1 MAGSIALNTRDTI
14 IEIRVRQ
21 PDALPPPTSTTTS
34 TTPRI
39 EEVEEESIEPHQVPG
54 EWPDVPVPVARPR
67 EGLERNASRRSRTRR
82 LSQRLSVSSDIF
94 HDAIEAQGYGAAG
107 AGSKRLSGIY
117 RHSIIEDSV
126 EALGLT
132 EPTEQL
138 KVEEQEEPPTKT
150 KYGPRIWAIMV
161 ALCVTNLLVA
171 LEGTVISTALPTIVE
186 DLGGGEAYVWASTGY
201 FLTNTVFQPLYGQ
214 MADIFGRRWLIIFAV
229 AMFVL
234 GSGISGGAPSMNAL
248 IAGRVIQ
255 GIGGGGITLL
265 VNLIVCDLVPL
276 RERGRLMAIVF
287 AAVSVGT
294 SLGPIVGGL
303 IVQQTTWRWVFYLN
317 LPVGGISMVLLF
329 VFLQVGHR
337 SEETSIKRR
346 LKQIDYGGNLIFILA
361 ISFILVALAYGGT
374 LWPWKS
380 YSTIISLV
388 FGFYGVVVFIFYEQS
403 NFCRQPTL
411 PMRLFTRRTS
421 ATAFTITFIQSML
434 TLLVIYFLPV
444 YFQAVLLASP
454 IRSGVMML
462 PTVLVLV
469 PASVVSGALLSKFG
483 RYKPFHFIGF
493 ALFTLGFGC
502 FITLD
507 ENSPDVA
514 WIMVQIVVAL
524 GSGSSLSTL
533 LPAVQAEFSDQ
544 DTAAATAAWA
554 FVRQFGVV
562 WGVSVPSAI
571 FNAQVQHDLSRVSS
585 DSVQKTLSGGAAY
598 EHGTKDY
605 VNSLSGDVRKQ
616 VIGLYADSLQIVWIF
631 ATVIAGVGFL
641 LVFLEREITLRTKLD
656 TKYGLKEEKTADS
669 SNA

>member
-21 PDALPPPTSTTTS
+21 PDALPPPTSS
-34 TTPRI
+34 TPPRI
-39 EEVEEESIEPHQVPG
+39 EEVEEESEEPHQVPG

-67 EGLERNASRRSRTRR
+67 EGLGRNASRRSRTSR

-107 AGSKRLSGIY
+107 AGSKRLSGMY
-117 RHSIIEDSV
+117 RHSIIEDSTEV
-126 EALGLT
+126 LGLA

-138 KVEEQEEPPTKT
+138 KVEEQEEPPAKT
-150 KYGPRIWAIMV
+150 SYGPRIWAIMV

-388 FGFYGVVVFIFYEQS
+388 FGFYGIIVFIFYEQS

-483 RYKPFHFIGF
+483 RYKPFHFLGF

-507 ENSPDVA
+507 ESSPDVA

-585 DSVQKTLSGGAAY
+585 DSVQRTLSGGAAY

-616 VIGLYADSLQIVWIF
+616 VIGLYSDSLKVVWIF
-631 ATVIAGVGFL
+631 ATVIAGVGFV

-656 TKYGLKEEKTADS
+656 TKYGLKEEKGNDT

>member
-14 IEIRVRQ
+14 IEIR
-21 PDALPPPTSTTTS
+21 
-34 TTPRI
+34 
-39 EEVEEESIEPHQVPG
+39 EVEEESIEPHQVPG

-411 PMRLFTRRTS
+411 PMR
-421 ATAFTITFIQSML
+421 
-434 TLLVIYFLPV
+434 
-444 YFQAVLLASP
+444 
-454 IRSGVMML
+454 VMML

>member
-1 MAGSIALNTRDTI
+1 M
-14 IEIRVRQ
+14 Q
-21 PDALPPPTSTTTS
+21 PEHSPGPLP
-34 TTPRI
+34 I
-39 EEVEEESIEPHQVPG
+39 VELDEQDSHQIPG
-54 EWPDVPVPVARPR
+54 EWPEPPTARR
-67 EGLERNASRRSRTRR
+67 ELGRAASRRSRTSR
-82 LSQRLSVSSDIF
+82 LSRRLSVSSDIF
-94 HDAIEAQGYGAAG
+94 QDAIESQGYGAG
-107 AGSKRLSGIY
+107 VGSRRISGVFQ
-117 RHSIIEDSV
+117 HSLIEGST
-126 EALGLT
+126 EELGPKEL
-132 EPTEQL
+132 TEQL
-138 KVEEQEEPPTKT
+138 TVEDPSPTPR
-150 KYGPRIWAIMV
+150 YGPRIWAIMV

-171 LEGTVISTALPTIVE
+171 LEGTVISTALPTIV
-186 DLGGGEAYVWASTGY
+186 DQLGGGEEYVWASTGY

-214 MADIFGRRWLIIFAV
+214 MADIFGRRWLIMYAV

-234 GSGISGGAPSMNAL
+234 GSGISGGAASMNAL

-303 IVQQTTWRWVFYLN
+303 IVERTTWRWVFYLN
-317 LPVGGISMVLLF
+317 LPVGGISMLLLF

-337 SEETSIKRR
+337 SEDTSIKRR

-374 LWPWKS
+374 LWPWGS
-380 YSTIISLV
+380 YSTIVSLV
-388 FGFYGVVVFIFYEQS
+388 FGFYGVCVFVFYEQS
-403 NFCRQPTL
+403 HFCRQPTL
-411 PMRLFTRRTS
+411 PMRLFSRRTS
-421 ATAFTITFIQSML
+421 ATAFTITFLQSML
-434 TLLVIYFLPV
+434 TLLVIYVLPV

-469 PASVVSGALLSKFG
+469 PASVVSGALLSRFG
-483 RYKPFHFIGF
+483 RYKPFHFLGF

-507 ENSPDVA
+507 ASSPDVA
-514 WIMVQIVVAL
+514 WIMVQFVVAV
-524 GSGSSLSTL
+524 GSGCSLSTL

-571 FNAQVQHDLSRVSS
+571 FNAQVEHYLPRISS
-585 DSVQKTLSGGAAY
+585 QDVRQALSGGAAY
-598 EHGTKDY
+598 EHGTKEYIASVSDT
-605 VNSLSGDVRKQ
+605 VREQ
-616 VIGLYADSLQIVWIF
+616 VMGVYSDSLQVVWMF
-631 ATVIAGVGFL
+631 ATVISGIGLL
-641 LVFLEREITLRTKLD
+641 LVFLEREIPLRTQLE
-656 TKYGLKEEKTADS
+656 TKYGLTERGGDS
-669 SNA
+669 SSGE

>member
-1 MAGSIALNTRDTI
+1 MAGMIALNARDTVI
-14 IEIRVRQ
+14 VIH
-21 PDALPPPTSTTTS
+21 TSRNS
-34 TTPRI
+34 PHI
-39 EEVEEESIEPHQVPG
+39 QEVEEEKSGSQQVPG
-54 EWPDVPVPVARPR
+54 EWPELPNVIHPR
-67 EGLERNASRRSRTRR
+67 QPLGRATSRASRH
-82 LSQRLSVSSDIF
+82 SQRQSISSEIF
-94 HDAIEAQGYGAAG
+94 HDAIEAQGYGTAG
-107 AGSKRLSGIY
+107 RESKRLSGAF
-117 RHSIIEDSV
+117 RHSIIEGFSEETD
-126 EALGLT
+126 T
-132 EPTEQL
+132 ERLKEQRTG
-138 KVEEQEEPPTKT
+138 EEQSPSRMRYNP
-150 KYGPRIWAIMV
+150 GIWAIMA

-186 DLGGGEAYVWASTGY
+186 NLGGGEEYVWVSTGY

-229 AMFVL
+229 AMYVL
-234 GSGISGGAPSMNAL
+234 GCGISAGAPTMDAL

-265 VNLIVCDLVPL
+265 VNLIVCDLVSL
-276 RERGRLMAIVF
+276 RERGRFMAIVF
-287 AAVSVGT
+287 AAVSIGT

-303 IVQQTTWRWVFYLN
+303 IVQRTTWRWVFYLN
-317 LPVGGISMVLLF
+317 LPVGGISIALLF
-329 VFLQVGHR
+329 IFLQVGHR
-337 SEETSIKRR
+337 AEETSIKRR

-361 ISFILVALAYGGT
+361 ISFILVALAYAGT
-374 LWPWKS
+374 LWPWCS

-421 ATAFTITFIQSML
+421 ATAFTITFLQSML

-454 IRSGVMML
+454 IRSGIMML

-483 RYKPFHFIGF
+483 RYKPFHFLGF
-493 ALFTLGFGC
+493 ALLTLGFGC
-502 FITLD
+502 FVTLD
-507 ENSPDVA
+507 GSSPDVA
-514 WIMVQIVVAL
+514 WILVQFVVAL
-524 GSGSSLSTL
+524 GSGCSLSTL

-571 FNAQVQHDLSRVSS
+571 FNAQVEHYLPRV
-585 DSVQKTLSGGAAY
+585 DSETIRQRLSGGAAY
-598 EHGTKDY
+598 EHATKDY
-605 VNSLSGDVRKQ
+605 VTSLTGSLRGQ
-616 VIGLYADSLQIVWIF
+616 VIDVYSQSLRIVWIF
-631 ATVIAGVGFL
+631 ATVIAGIGLL
-641 LVFLEREITLRTKLD
+641 LVFLEREIPLRTELD
-656 TKYGLKEEKTADS
+656 TKYGLKDKNNGDTV
-669 SNA
+669 